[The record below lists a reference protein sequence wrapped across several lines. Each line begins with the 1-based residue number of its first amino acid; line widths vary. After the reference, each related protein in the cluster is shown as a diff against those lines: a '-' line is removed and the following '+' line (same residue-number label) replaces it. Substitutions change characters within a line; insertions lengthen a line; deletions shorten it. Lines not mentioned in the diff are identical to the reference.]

1 MIQGAVRFRD
11 LIRRHLVKN
20 GVVIHVA
27 VKYQAPVRPVVFS
40 SLLQFP
46 FFQSGFETCPS

>member
-1 MIQGAVRFRD
+1 MIQGAVRFGD

-20 GVVIHVA
+20 GVVIHMA

-40 SLLQFP
+40 PLFQFP
-46 FFQSGFETCPS
+46 SFQSGFETYPS